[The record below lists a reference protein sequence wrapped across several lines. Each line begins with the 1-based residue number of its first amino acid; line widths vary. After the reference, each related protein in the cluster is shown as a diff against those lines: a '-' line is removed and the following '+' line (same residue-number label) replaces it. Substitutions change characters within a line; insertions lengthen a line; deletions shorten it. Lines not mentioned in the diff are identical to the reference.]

1 MNISAIVKHYA
12 VMLFILS
19 TVILTFGTVLLP
31 LPREVLPLLMVFI
44 PTIVALIIVAT
55 TEGKQSMRSLLA
67 TLRHRVSL
75 KWVVIALGTGLV
87 LRLGMC
93 LIALLFGWVSGLQV
107 GALTPLLIMVFLF
120 AGAEELGWRGYALP
134 RLLKTYS
141 PLSASLILGIPWA
154 ILHLALL
161 LPGMMN
167 EGVPALSQLFIMVA
181 LSVLTT
187 WVYLGGGNSVLAA
200 TLLHGGQ
207 SAFVILI
214 VNVGI
219 NPAQSAWLMAV
230 VYAAVAV
237 IVVMTNLP
245 MWLSHHASQKTPL
258 RVGQQA

>member
-1 MNISAIVKHYA
+1 MNITAFVNRYP
-12 VMLFILS
+12 VTLFILS

-44 PTIVALIIVAT
+44 PSIVALILVT
-55 TEGKQSMRSLLA
+55 TSEGKEGMRSLLA
-67 TLRHRVSL
+67 TLQHRVSL
-75 KWVVIALGTGLV
+75 RWMVAALGAALA
-87 LRLGMC
+87 LRLGVS
-93 LIALLFGWVSGLQV
+93 LLALLLGWASTLQL
-107 GALTPLLIMVFLF
+107 GMLSPLLIMLFLF
-120 AGAEELGWRGYALP
+120 ATGEELGWRGYALP

-141 PLSASLILGIPWA
+141 PLSASLILGIPWS

-167 EGVPALSQLFIMVA
+167 EGVPALSQLIILTA

-187 WVYLGGGNSVLAA
+187 WVYLRSGNSVLAA

-207 SAFVILI
+207 SAFAVLIL
-214 VNVGI
+214 NVGI
-219 NPAQSAWLMAV
+219 DPVQSAWLMAV
-230 VYAAVAV
+230 VYVALAV

-245 MWLSHHASQKTPL
+245 MWLSHHTSRQTPL